1 MSKNDRA
8 AALDKLRQARKNL
21 AEYTSTTGD
30 GFSDPEWVRRNNAV
44 AEAERDVPFSRS
56 RGWDY
61 ES

>member
-1 MSKNDRA
+1 MPKNDRTEA
-8 AALDKLRQARKNL
+8 VARLRQARKAL
-21 AEYTSTTGD
+21 AEYTSTTPD

-44 AEAERDVPFSRS
+44 VEAEKAVPFGRS